1 MFSWSVMASM
11 VGCTITM
18 YLFIRYVLMSSLSW
32 PIAIILLFVLL
43 LIGCVQPLSSYGFES
58 LLGKYYPLYRYI
70 IYFLFVGCVIL
81 AGLTL
86 VCDSLWFVAYKT
98 GLINCSSFSPSV
110 CVKVN
115 WCLII
120 LALLINTYALYEG
133 TKTPNVKELD
143 IYSDKITADKKI
155 VVLSDIH
162 IHRVIS
168 SNKVKKIVE
177 RTNQLKPDIIILA
190 GDVVDDNINKIG
202 NVVDLLGGLKA
213 KDGVYFVS
221 GNHEFYAG
229 YRDSLVA
236 LKKLGFK
243 QIENSGV
250 DLGDISLAGIPDWRT
265 AQRIGLLIRIDA
277 AFAKAKPNQFKI
289 LASHTPVSFGKENN
303 FDLQVAGHTHGGQ
316 IFPFHILSAWHNKY
330 LSGLYDIENNA
341 KIYVS
346 RGAGQWGPQMRL
358 LAPSEITLINLKP
371 EKKENKNEF

>member
-32 PIAIILLFVLL
+32 PVAIILLFVLL
-43 LIGCVQPLSSYGFES
+43 LIGCVQPLSSYGFEEI
-58 LLGKYYPLYRYI
+58 LGQYYPFYRYM
-70 IYFLFVGCVIL
+70 IYFLFVACVIL

-98 GLINCSSFSPSV
+98 GLVNYTSV
-110 CVKVN
+110 SKDVCTKVN
-115 WCLII
+115 LILI
-120 LALLINTYALYEG
+120 ATALVLAFYALYEG
-133 TKTPNVKELD
+133 TKVPNVKELD
-143 IYSDKITADKKI
+143 ISSAKITKNKKI

-168 SNKVKKIVE
+168 KNKVKEIVE
-177 RTNQLKPDIIILA
+177 RTNQLEPDVVILA

-202 NVVDLLGGLKA
+202 DIVDLLGGLRA

-229 YRDSLVA
+229 YRDSLLA
-236 LKKLGFK
+236 LKKLGFR

-250 DLGDISLAGIPDWRT
+250 DLGDIYLAGIPDWRT
-265 AQRIGLLIRIDA
+265 ARRIGLLIRLDA
-277 AFAKAKPNQFKI
+277 ALAKAKPNQFKI
-289 LASHTPVSFGKENN
+289 LASHTPANFGNENN

-330 LSGLYDIENNA
+330 LAGLYDIENDA
-341 KIYVS
+341 QIYVS
-346 RGAGQWGPQMRL
+346 RGACQWGPQMRL
-358 LAPSEITLINLKP
+358 LAPSEITLIKLKP
-371 EKKENKNEF
+371 KKGE